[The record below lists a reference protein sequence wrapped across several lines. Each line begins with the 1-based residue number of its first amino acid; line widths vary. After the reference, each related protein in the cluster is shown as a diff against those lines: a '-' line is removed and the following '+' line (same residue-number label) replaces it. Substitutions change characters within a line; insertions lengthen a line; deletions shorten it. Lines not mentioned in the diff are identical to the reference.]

1 MSVVCIDEFRGGLNN
16 QKMILAGC
24 FVLAKEKGAKVRLPE
39 QIVNFI
45 PTTEGHKRDPLRFAD
60 VFDQEIFLRAI
71 PSNMITDDVNEV
83 TEVLSWKTCFVR
95 GGQALERL
103 DDLARNVVV
112 HLVASAELQKIAD
125 QIVEWLRPMN
135 PFALQLRIERD
146 WQEYLMKKFGG
157 TNLVVGSQEITVDVD
172 RIFEK
177 CAKTDDL
184 QGRSSVW
191 CCCDEEDL
199 LVSKDI
205 LKAQAALMGY
215 KIYFK
220 TDLPS
225 SISIPLERTKK
236 SILDFSVCMGLDIY
250 VGLTR
255 STFSNQLF
263 LINQNGKCAKG
274 AKHYIYNNVGDAL
287 LKRK

>member
-1 MSVVCIDEFRGGLNN
+1 MENLFR
-16 QKMILAGC
+16 
-24 FVLAKEKGAKVRLPE
+24 E
-39 QIVNFI
+39 
-45 PTTEGHKRDPLRFAD
+45 
-60 VFDQEIFLRAI
+60 
-71 PSNMITDDVNEV
+71 
-83 TEVLSWKTCFVR
+83 

-103 DDLARNVVV
+103 DDLARNVVL
-112 HLVASAELQKIAD
+112 HLVASAEIQKIAD

-157 TNLVVGSQEITVDVD
+157 INLVVGNQEITVDVD

-177 CAKTDDL
+177 CVKTEDL
-184 QGRSSVW
+184 RGRTSVW

-199 LVSKDI
+199 LVSKDM
-205 LKAQAALMGY
+205 LRAQAASIGY
-215 KIYFK
+215 KLYFK

-225 SISIPLERTKK
+225 SIRLPLERTKK
-236 SILDFSVCMGLDIY
+236 SILDFSVCMGLDVY

-255 STFSNQLF
+255 STFSNQLS
-263 LINQNGKCAKG
+263 LMNQYEKCAKG

-287 LKRK
+287 LERN